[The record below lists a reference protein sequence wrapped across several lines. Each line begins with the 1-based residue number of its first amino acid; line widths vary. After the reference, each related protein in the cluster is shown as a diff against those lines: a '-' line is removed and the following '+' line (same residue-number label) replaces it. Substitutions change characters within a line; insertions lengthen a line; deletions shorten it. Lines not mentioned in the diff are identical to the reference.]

1 MNCPKCGFKAYSR
14 KIKTPEW
21 RCRKCAHEWDSPL
34 LGRLA
39 RRIVPSGFIGSIVH
53 TIKNSW
59 RLYKAC
65 WSVLIHDKELMLF
78 PLSAILSFFA
88 VMIVGVVIVFSF
100 LTNAPNAV
108 YFALLGVAY
117 YLTFFIFIYFEAAVI
132 GSARIRFNGGDPTLS
147 DGFHASN
154 SNLKRLFLWSV
165 VSCTVSLFINL
176 LGRLARRIGRKF
188 GLVGLIVSIIIMA
201 IIRGAWTF
209 KTYLVVPVIVYE
221 QVYPVTAMKRFNAL
235 LQHTWGEIIVG
246 EYGFGIACVLLT
258 IPLILINVLIG
269 SIAGGLFGTA
279 VGLSVC
285 FVTFVATIGLLAII
299 TCTLR
304 SIYLAALYEY
314 AITGLV
320 PSVFASDSQI
330 VTHGWVPVRPEQWN
344 VPEVELAARMGRI
357 VQRYKRKFLNRYS
370 RSILERIRRL

>member
-1 MNCPKCGFKAYSR
+1 
-14 KIKTPEW
+14 
-21 RCRKCAHEWDSPL
+21 
-34 LGRLA
+34 
-39 RRIVPSGFIGSIVH
+39 
-53 TIKNSW
+53 
-59 RLYKAC
+59 
-65 WSVLIHDKELMLF
+65 
-78 PLSAILSFFA
+78 
-88 VMIVGVVIVFSF
+88 
-100 LTNAPNAV
+100 
-108 YFALLGVAY
+108 
-117 YLTFFIFIYFEAAVI
+117 
-132 GSARIRFNGGDPTLS
+132 
-147 DGFHASN
+147 
-154 SNLKRLFLWSV
+154 
-165 VSCTVSLFINL
+165 
-176 LGRLARRIGRKF
+176 
-188 GLVGLIVSIIIMA
+188 
-201 IIRGAWTF
+201 
-209 KTYLVVPVIVYE
+209 
-221 QVYPVTAMKRFNAL
+221 
-235 LQHTWGEIIVG
+235 
-246 EYGFGIACVLLT
+246 ACVLLT